1 MRRRKFLTV
10 SCLTVWS
17 ASTFDAL
24 RAAVQV
30 PGPQASRTIQVPQDG
45 RRGSSVVSAVALNTA
60 GTEVAAAGDDH
71 MVRIWK
77 VGESGNIRTLRGHTD
92 WVRGLAY
99 SPDDR
104 LLASGG
110 DDRNV
115 IVWDAATGQNLQ
127 REQLPARAVYAIAFA
142 PQSDK
147 IAIAGFDSKVH
158 IRSASSG
165 EEVRTLDG
173 TCRDIRTV
181 AWSADGTTLAAAG
194 QDGKLLLWSAADGQ
208 LLHTLNADRRRIR
221 GISFSPDSKQIASAG
236 EGRNIR
242 AFDVATGAELVHF
255 DVRGGKLMSLVHC
268 GQDLIATGGS
278 DNIIRMWSLTE
289 KKEIQQLVGHA
300 GSIDTLDFCD
310 TTGTLVSGSYDT
322 TLKFWEM
329 GEATRTTLSPLRPVR

>member
-1 MRRRKFLTV
+1 MRRRRFLTV
-10 SCLTVWS
+10 SCLALWS
-17 ASTFDAL
+17 ASSFDAL
-24 RAAVQV
+24 RAWGQV
-30 PGPQASRTIQVPQDG
+30 PEAPSRTIQVPQDG

-77 VGESGNIRTLRGHTD
+77 IGDGGSIRTLRGHTD

-115 IVWDAATGQNLQ
+115 IVWDAATGQAI
-127 REQLPARAVYAIAFA
+127 RTSQLPARAIYAIAFG

-158 IRSASSG
+158 VRSAATG
-165 EEVRTLDG
+165 DEVLTLDG
-173 TCRDIRTV
+173 TCRDIRAV
-181 AWSADGTTLAAAG
+181 AWSGDGATLAAAG
-194 QDGKLLLWSAADGQ
+194 QDGKLLLWSAATGQ

-221 GISFSPDSKQIASAG
+221 GISFSPDNAQIASAG

-242 AFDVATGAELVHF
+242 LFDVATGTELAHF
-255 DVRGGKLMSLVHC
+255 DVRGGKLLSLVHC
-268 GQDLIATGGS
+268 GQDMLATGGS
-278 DNIIRMWSLTE
+278 DNIIRFWSLSE
-289 KKEIQQLVGHA
+289 KKELRQLAAHT
-300 GSIDTLDFCD
+300 GSIDALDYCSA
-310 TTGTLVSGSYDT
+310 TKTLVSGSYDT
-322 TLKFWEM
+322 TLKFWPM
-329 GEATRTTLSPLRPVR
+329 GETTRTTLSPFQPIR